1 MGMRAGKLRRLV
13 TIQRLTGA
21 RDTTNNETDTWK
33 TLATVYAHIEPYLG
47 SARSGRE
54 EFSGGQITG
63 LDYTRFHIRYL
74 AGVSPK
80 DRILYNGRV
89 FDIQAVNNRDERN
102 FEMELLAK
110 ERQ

>member
-1 MGMRAGKLRRLV
+1 MRRLI

-21 RDTTNNETDTWK
+21 RDSTGNETATW
-33 TLATVYAHIEPYLG
+33 ATFAQIYAWIEPFIG

-54 EFSGGQITG
+54 DFSGGQIQG

-74 AGVSPK
+74 AGITPK
-80 DRILYNGRV
+80 DQVLYDGRT
-89 FDIQAVNNRDERN
+89 FDIGAVNNKDERN
-102 FEMELLAK
+102 FEMELLCK